1 MPKYNKA
8 SMDRYYYR
16 LEHGL
21 PLRAKK
27 EASAAPKAPE
37 ASNALSKAQKAA
49 ESASHPEHPT
59 LFDFPEENEGN
70 NGTYSR

>member
-1 MPKYNKA
+1 MAKYNKA

-27 EASAAPKAPE
+27 EAPAAPKTPE
-37 ASNALSKAQKAA
+37 ASNALSRAQKAA
-49 ESASHPEHPT
+49 ESPSHPEHPT
-59 LFDFPEENEGN
+59 LFDGMVEKPKNT
-70 NGTYSR
+70 GTYSR